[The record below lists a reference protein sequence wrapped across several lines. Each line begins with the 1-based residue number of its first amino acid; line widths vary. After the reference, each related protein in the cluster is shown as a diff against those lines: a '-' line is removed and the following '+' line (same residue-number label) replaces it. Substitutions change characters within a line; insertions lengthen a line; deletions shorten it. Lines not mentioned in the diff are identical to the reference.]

1 MTSKAK
7 YQSKIAGVVHRT
19 AEGMHRAGAI
29 DKTTMREFDVLCL
42 TSVQELSAQ
51 QIRRLRTTNNV
62 SQEVFAHY
70 LHVTPTLISQ
80 WERGE
85 KKPSG
90 PSLKLLS
97 LVKHK
102 GLEAI
107 A

>member
-1 MTSKAK
+1 MAK
-7 YQSKIAGVVHRT
+7 RYRSRIAETVHKT
-19 AEGMHRAGAI
+19 AEGLHRIGAI
-29 DKTTMREFDVLCL
+29 NKTTMREFDVMCL
-42 TSVQELSAQ
+42 TLVEHLSAREIQ
-51 QIRRLRTTNNV
+51 KIRKQAGV
-62 SQEVFAHY
+62 SQEVFSRY
-70 LHVTPTLISQ
+70 LNVPVTLVSQ

-102 GLEAI
+102 GLETI

>member
-1 MTSKAK
+1 MTKK
-7 YQSKIAGVVHRT
+7 YKSKIAGSMHRT
-19 AEGMHRAGAI
+19 IAGLRKI
-29 DKTTMREFDVLCL
+29 GVVDKKTMREFDVMCL
-42 TSVQELSAQ
+42 TKVEALTPRE
-51 QIRRLRTTNNV
+51 IRQLRETSGV
-62 SQEVFAHY
+62 SQEVFAQHIGVSKD
-70 LHVTPTLISQ
+70 LVSK

-97 LVKHK
+97 LVRHK

>member
-1 MTSKAK
+1 MG
-7 YQSKIAGVVHRT
+7 IP
-19 AEGMHRAGAI
+19 
-29 DKTTMREFDVLCL
+29 
-42 TSVQELSAQ
+42 VQELGRLTAHQAKERRHTLLAIKEKLHHFDAMCLTKVEELSPR
-51 QIRRLRTTNNV
+51 QIKRIRTANNL
-62 SQEVFAHY
+62 SQDVFAHY
-70 LHVTPTLISQ
+70 LNVRSTLVSQ

-90 PSLKLLS
+90 PSAKLLS

>member
-1 MTSKAK
+1 MAK
-7 YQSKIAGVVHRT
+7 RYKSKIAGSMHRT
-19 AEGMHRAGAI
+19 VAGLHKI
-29 DKTTMREFDVLCL
+29 GVVDKQTMREFDAMCL
-42 TSVQELSAQ
+42 TRVQALSPRE
-51 QIRRLRTTNNV
+51 IRQLREAAGV
-62 SQEVFAHY
+62 SQEIFAQHIGVSKD
-70 LHVTPTLISQ
+70 LVSK

-102 GLEAI
+102 GLETI

>member
-1 MTSKAK
+1 MSKK
-7 YQSKIAGVVHRT
+7 YRSRIAETVHRT
-19 AEGMHRAGAI
+19 AEGLHRIGAI
-29 DKTTMREFDVLCL
+29 DKTTMREFDTACL
-42 TSVQELSAQ
+42 TVVEDVSAREIQ
-51 QIRRLRTTNNV
+51 RIRKKAGV
-62 SQEVFAHY
+62 SQEVFSRY
-70 LHVTPTLISQ
+70 LNVPVTLVSQ

-102 GLEAI
+102 GLETI

>member
-1 MTSKAK
+1 MAK
-7 YQSKIAGVVHRT
+7 NNYQSRIAETVHKT
-19 AEGMHRAGAI
+19 AAGLHRIGAI
-29 DKTTMREFDVLCL
+29 DKTTMREFDVMCL
-42 TSVQELSAQ
+42 TLVRPLSARE
-51 QIRRLRTTNNV
+51 IRRIREGAGV
-62 SQEVFAHY
+62 SQEVFSHY
-70 LHVTPTLISQ
+70 LNVPATLVSQ

-85 KKPSG
+85 KRPSG

>member
-1 MTSKAK
+1 
-7 YQSKIAGVVHRT
+7 
-19 AEGMHRAGAI
+19 
-29 DKTTMREFDVLCL
+29 MREFDVLCL
-42 TSVQELSAQ
+42 TLVEELSAR
-51 QIRRLRTTNNV
+51 QILKIRKSVGV
-62 SQEVFAHY
+62 SQEVFSRY
-70 LHVTPTLISQ
+70 LNVPVTLVSQ

>member
-1 MTSKAK
+1 MAK
-7 YQSKIAGVVHRT
+7 RKHQSGIAEAVHET
-19 AEGMHRAGAI
+19 AEGLHRIGAI
-29 DKTTMREFDVLCL
+29 DKTTMREFDVMCL
-42 TSVQELSAQ
+42 TMVEELSAREIQ
-51 QIRRLRTTNNV
+51 RIRKKAGV
-62 SQEVFAHY
+62 SQEVFSRY
-70 LHVTPTLISQ
+70 LNVTVTLVSQ

-102 GLEAI
+102 GLDAI

>member
-1 MTSKAK
+1 MAK
-7 YQSKIAGVVHRT
+7 RHRSRIAETVHKT
-19 AEGMHRAGAI
+19 AEGLHRIGAI
-29 DKTTMREFDVLCL
+29 DKATMREFDVMCL
-42 TSVQELSAQ
+42 TLVENLNAREIRT
-51 QIRRLRTTNNV
+51 IRRNAGV
-62 SQEVFAHY
+62 SQEVFSQC
-70 LHVTPTLISQ
+70 LNVPVTLVSQ

>member
-1 MTSKAK
+1 MAK
-7 YQSKIAGVVHRT
+7 RYKSKISGSMHRTIVGLHKIGVV
-19 AEGMHRAGAI
+19 
-29 DKTTMREFDVLCL
+29 DKKTMREFDVMCL
-42 TSVQELSAQ
+42 TRVAALSPRE
-51 QIRRLRTTNNV
+51 IRQLREVAGV
-62 SQEVFAHY
+62 SQEIFAQHIGVSKD
-70 LHVTPTLISQ
+70 LVSK

-102 GLEAI
+102 GLDAI

>member
-1 MTSKAK
+1 MHRTITGLH
-7 YQSKIAGVVHRT
+7 KIGVV
-19 AEGMHRAGAI
+19 
-29 DKTTMREFDVLCL
+29 DKKTMREFDVMCL
-42 TSVQELSAQ
+42 TRVETLSPRE
-51 QIRRLRTTNNV
+51 IRQLREAAGV
-62 SQEVFAHY
+62 SQDIFA
-70 LHVTPTLISQ
+70 LHIGVSKDLVSK

-102 GLEAI
+102 GLETI

>member
-1 MTSKAK
+1 MAKRFKSKV
-7 YQSKIAGVVHRT
+7 AGSMHRT
-19 AEGMHRAGAI
+19 MAGLHKI
-29 DKTTMREFDVLCL
+29 GIVDKKTMREFDLMCL
-42 TSVQELSAQ
+42 TKVEALSPRE
-51 QIRRLRTTNNV
+51 IRQLRETAGV
-62 SQEVFAHY
+62 SQEIFAQHIGVSKD
-70 LHVTPTLISQ
+70 LVSK

>member
-1 MTSKAK
+1 MRKSK
-7 YQSKIAGVVHRT
+7 YQSKIAGVVHR
-19 AEGMHRAGAI
+19 AI
-29 DKTTMREFDVLCL
+29 EDAHDVGVVDKRTMREFDALCL
-42 TSVQELSAQ
+42 TLVEELSPR
-51 QIRRLRTTNNV
+51 QIKRLRMANNV

-70 LHVTPTLISQ
+70 LNVGATLVSQ

-90 PSLKLLS
+90 PSAKLLS

>member
-1 MTSKAK
+1 MAK
-7 YQSKIAGVVHRT
+7 KYKSKISGVVHR
-19 AEGMHRAGAI
+19 AAADLHEIGGI
-29 DKTTMREFDVLCL
+29 DKKTMRDFDAMCL
-42 TSVQELSAQ
+42 TKVEELSPR
-51 QIRRLRTTNNV
+51 QIKRIRTANNL
-62 SQEVFAHY
+62 SQDVFAHY
-70 LHVTPTLISQ
+70 LNVRSTLVSQ

-90 PSLKLLS
+90 PSAKLLS